1 MIQKLL
7 FAETLGIDKF
17 DVTKTKL
24 SLGNLVEEF
33 KKSEALAFE
42 TDKK

>member
-7 FAETLGIDKF
+7 FSETLGLDKF

-24 SLGNLVEEF
+24 SLGNLVDEF

-42 TDKK
+42 SDKR